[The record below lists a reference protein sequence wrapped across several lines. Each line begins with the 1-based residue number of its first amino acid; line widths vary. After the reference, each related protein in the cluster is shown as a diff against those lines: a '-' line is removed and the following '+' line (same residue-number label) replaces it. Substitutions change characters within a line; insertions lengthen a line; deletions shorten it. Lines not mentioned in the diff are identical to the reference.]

1 MPRTPRQYH
10 ERPESTRGSRAHDEE
25 ERRRREAHASSGEDP
40 AEYTPSL
47 IADTFQNMAYDA
59 FGPTGEAIG
68 DFSGAVYGAATDEDL
83 GFGDMWDL
91 LSDEEK
97 SNITT
102 EGAIAAGTAGVGAV
116 AGPALRAIPRLG
128 RALRRGGRVADDSS
142 ILPSLS
148 PDDIDLER
156 GRIPQRPRDAPDAP
170 TTYDRNIPDEE
181 LADILENEWDTI
193 DSLSPAEREIYE
205 RLVAGDVPE
214 ATRSSGYRLY
224 SFPDPRIFRRPR
236 LSESDRLMRQE
247 LNTTYGDWNEAI
259 EAARE
264 SATGGKLPNAIDDQI
279 QELFEAN
286 VTLEDFPHG
295 RPEGTRVIPEDTRNW
310 VQRMQGGPLPP
321 GTAFEETRDVAIQQ
335 GVYDDA
341 TNRARA
347 IRRYLES
354 FKKGNPEFSHNV
366 NTGLPPILESD

>member
-47 IADTFQNMAYDA
+47 VADTFWNMATDA
-59 FGPTGEAIG
+59 FGPAGEAIG
-68 DFSGAVYGAATDEDL
+68 DVSGAVYGAATDEDL

-102 EGAIAAGTAGVGAV
+102 EGAIAVGTAGAGAL
-116 AGPALRAIPRLG
+116 AGPAIRAIPRLG

-142 ILPSLS
+142 ILPRLS
-148 PDDIDLER
+148 GDDIDLER

-170 TTYDRNIPDEE
+170 PTYDRNITDDE
-181 LADILENEWDTI
+181 LADILEFERDTL
-193 DSLSPAEREIYE
+193 DTLSPSEKEILK
-205 RLVAGDVPE
+205 RLIAQDVPE
-214 ATRSSGYRLY
+214 ARGGAYRLY
-224 SFPDPRIFRRPR
+224 SGFDPRRLRRGAI
-236 LSESDRLMRQE
+236 EEDRLMRQE
-247 LNTTYGDWNEAI
+247 LNTTYRDWDEAM
-259 EAARE
+259 EAAKA
-264 SATGGKLPNAIDDQI
+264 SPTGGSLPAAVDDEI

-354 FKKGNPEFSHNV
+354 FKKGNPDFRHNA
-366 NTGLPPILESD
+366 NIEPPILETD